1 MMKTKYR
8 IVPVING
15 YQILY
20 EVQYKTF
27 LFWKTMGERVATAC
41 GDYYQEEH
49 FNSIEDARKAIE
61 KRYGATGIHNLV
73 SYKP

>member
-1 MMKTKYR
+1 MKTKYR

-41 GDYYQEEH
+41 GTYYREEQ
-49 FNSIEDARKAIE
+49 FNTIKDAREEIE
-61 KRYGATGIHNLV
+61 KRYGKNAIYNLV